1 MAIFAS
7 TPSETVRGSAV
18 NADAPT
24 IFIGRGRYSC
34 ENSQNV
40 PNSADGDNELR
51 DLGEW
56 HCFTY
61 RVRGRRGRWEQILYT
76 LGGRRLYRLAL
87 YRYDIIKGCG
97 RVHVQSMQHVDAF
110 HNEIGQNVKF
120 STKKYQ
126 AGVTY
131 TELPTHPYCS
141 DMALNLNENTIPE

>member
-51 DLGEW
+51 DLAVLLIE
-56 HCFTY
+56 
-61 RVRGRRGRWEQILYT
+61 
-76 LGGRRLYRLAL
+76 LGGGGGGESGEEERKEPVVRER
-87 YRYDIIKGCG
+87 
-97 RVHVQSMQHVDAF
+97 QS
-110 HNEIGQNVKF
+110 EI
-120 STKKYQ
+120 
-126 AGVTY
+126 
-131 TELPTHPYCS
+131 
-141 DMALNLNENTIPE
+141 